1 MQVCAEDSVVKKPV
15 TKTKPVKPRVS
26 KRKAPA
32 IATSRGAAIAT
43 LADVPEAVLPEVIAS
58 APAPSLR
65 SRQWILDTLHEVIA
79 KSMRGETGFNGSS
92 ANAALKLLGQEEG
105 MFVELKRMSIDPLD
119 GLTREEMKQLNDY
132 LDRIAARL
140 DFKSVAASGGGAAQ
154 PGQDPA

>member
-1 MQVCAEDSVVKKPV
+1 VARKAV
-15 TKTKPVKPRVS
+15 TKAKVAKPRAS
-26 KRKAPA
+26 KTKSLQAAPSRDVA
-32 IATSRGAAIAT
+32 TATS
-43 LADVPEAVLPEVIAS
+43 PEVI
-58 APAPSLR
+58 PSKSIPGPG
-65 SRQWILDTLHEVIA
+65 SRQWILGILHQVVA

-140 DFKSVAASGGGAAQ
+140 DFKSAAAPVGGAAQ
-154 PGQDPA
+154 PDQDPA

>member
-1 MQVCAEDSVVKKPV
+1 VARKAV
-15 TKTKPVKPRVS
+15 TKAKAVKPRVS
-26 KRKAPA
+26 KRN
-32 IATSRGAAIAT
+32 
-43 LADVPEAVLPEVIAS
+43 LLEVIPAQPTSAS
-58 APAPSLR
+58 ASASVTR
-65 SRQWILDTLHEVIA
+65 KWILDLLHEVVA

-140 DFKSVAASGGGAAQ
+140 DFKSAAALAGRTAQ